1 MKKKTTKIILIII
14 ILAIILAGTA
24 YAYVSTDILKTEKQ
38 LFAKYLIN
46 NIEQLAEFNI
56 EPYGSVFEKNKNEN
70 LQIKINGEV
79 IEEDNKGTIDSAI
92 SIDSNLRK
100 CNINYDSKINE
111 DEFAKIDM
119 VLSDEILGIKING
132 IHDKYLS
139 IKNEN
144 LKEVLKRFGIEE
156 NELDKIPDKI
166 DFSGNT
172 NVSVKKIEKT
182 EKILKKHSK
191 VFRDLLEKGEYEK
204 NKGVEV
210 EINNETFKTDK
221 YTCSI
226 FEKEVIKTMLTFANN
241 VINDKEFINLYNN
254 ELGSDTLTELQ
265 ENITYFMEETEIE
278 ENDSKITIGVYEYK
292 GKTIKTDIVMEE
304 SEMFFFILN
313 SKNNSTILLSSK
325 EKMPEDEEIYYPRS
339 EHIIRIQ
346 NNINGEN
353 GQLIFETE
361 HKYDKKDIEMLNK
374 REQEE
379 NEEYEYWSN
388 MDYSEWY
395 EDSSQ
400 KYIINSVKKDDNN
413 IETNL
418 DLSDSDEGIETEI
431 KINVVFGNTI
441 KFKEL
446 NEENSLILN
455 DYTKEDLEKLG
466 EELSSNAEKT
476 AQENPEWFL
485 SFFFLLND
493 PILSTDEYNKEQLSQ
508 DIKEAL
514 NLTIE
519 DSIDSYNS
527 SEQTISRTEYT
538 GKFLTIENIKQNC
551 TYTISE
557 LENIGNNTFKVI
569 YFDDEVYFA
578 KITLTENDG
587 NITVENVE
595 IFTEEE
601 YSVEE
606 YIEE

>member
-172 NVSVKKIEKT
+172 NVSDEKIEKT

-304 SEMFFFILN
+304 SEMFFSILN